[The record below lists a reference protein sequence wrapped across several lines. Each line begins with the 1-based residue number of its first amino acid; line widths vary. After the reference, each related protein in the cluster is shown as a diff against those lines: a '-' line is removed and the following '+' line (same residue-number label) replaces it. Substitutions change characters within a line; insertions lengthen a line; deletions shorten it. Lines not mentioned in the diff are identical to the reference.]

1 MKISLLTVDVFYL
14 IMQVS
19 VKCNNLQF
27 QQITQPTVIE
37 QAAYIL
43 IAAGAFMFIV
53 SFLGYCG
60 ALRESRCLLTC
71 VSITVS
77 INNNNNNNIYLTA
90 IGLSP
95 IGSGFKHIYKYL
107 TLCY

>member
-1 MKISLLTVDVFYL
+1 ML
-14 IMQVS
+14 VS
-19 VKCNNLQF
+19 IKCNNLQF

-77 INNNNNNNIYLTA
+77 ITIL
-90 IGLSP
+90 
-95 IGSGFKHIYKYL
+95 HI
-107 TLCY
+107 TE

>member
-1 MKISLLTVDVFYL
+1 MRISLYVVCVLYVITWLSLKYNIF
-14 IMQVS
+14 
-19 VKCNNLQF
+19 QF

-43 IAAGAFMFIV
+43 IAAGAFMFLV

-71 VSITVS
+71 VSITV
-77 INNNNNNNIYLTA
+77 NHCLYMTV
-90 IGLSP
+90 
-95 IGSGFKHIYKYL
+95 
-107 TLCY
+107 

>member
-1 MKISLLTVDVFYL
+1 MRISLYTVCLYVMTWLSLKYNIF
-14 IMQVS
+14 
-19 VKCNNLQF
+19 QF

-71 VSITVS
+71 VSTTVTY
-77 INNNNNNNIYLTA
+77 YLYMTE
-90 IGLSP
+90 
-95 IGSGFKHIYKYL
+95 
-107 TLCY
+107 

>member
-1 MKISLLTVDVFYL
+1 MLKTTVPKVILHKNFSLYCALYGITWL
-14 IMQVS
+14 KLKHNI
-19 VKCNNLQF
+19 LQF

-43 IAAGAFMFIV
+43 IAAGAFMFLV

-71 VSITVS
+71 VSIAV
-77 INNNNNNNIYLTA
+77 IHCLI
-90 IGLSP
+90 
-95 IGSGFKHIYKYL
+95 
-107 TLCY
+107 

>member
-1 MKISLLTVDVFYL
+1 MLKTTVPKVILHKNFTLYCVSYMCIWLKLKYNIS
-14 IMQVS
+14 
-19 VKCNNLQF
+19 QF

-43 IAAGAFMFIV
+43 IAAGAFMFLV

-71 VSITVS
+71 VSIAV
-77 INNNNNNNIYLTA
+77 ICCLM
-90 IGLSP
+90 
-95 IGSGFKHIYKYL
+95 
-107 TLCY
+107 